1 MKNLLLILLATF
13 MSFNT
18 MVAQD
23 KGYKIGLWGAY
34 NQHPIVEMNKQTTD
48 GYKYVKSSQFI
59 PTGKN
64 SSIDEQTIYG
74 IRLGMSVTQYS
85 DSTYYDLNVL
95 VNTVKDHSLYI
106 LKNSPLLIKLRDGE
120 ILRLYCNDKEEDN
133 IGYVY
138 SAMYNIVEY
147 SVIAN
152 YRIDKKD
159 IEKLQ
164 KGISKIRLEINAE
177 RVDYE
182 FRMYKHDELGNFL
195 YSAYVIITTA
205 LYNQTDFE
213 EGF

>member
-1 MKNLLLILLATF
+1 MKLKLFLLLLFFSLMIT
-13 MSFNT
+13 
-18 MVAQD
+18 AQD

-34 NQHPIVEMNKQTTD
+34 NQHPVVEMNKQTTD

-120 ILRLYCNDKEEDN
+120 ILRLYCNDKVEDN

-164 KGISKIRLEINAE
+164 KGISKIRLEQYFGKFLPIN
-177 RVDYE
+177 
-182 FRMYKHDELGNFL
+182 
-195 YSAYVIITTA
+195 
-205 LYNQTDFE
+205 
-213 EGF
+213 